1 MSAIGV
7 NTRRQHSAST
17 LGVNT
22 RRQVRRKL
30 SAHHVFFRK
39 NEVKK
44 MWPDHATPRPLRQL
58 CTFRRK
64 SGRVDPN
71 KRDALPVSQQPST
84 ARGPRRV
91 SRSLSVAHPW
101 SKAGVPGDHAVLI
114 SWTWPQRQR
123 EAKKSKR
130 RTHIELSISILSINY
145 SLIYIRNDYIFGP
158 SPLLMHIWESI
169 VDTQNSSDNNTIATH
184 SA

>member
-1 MSAIGV
+1 MALSAIGV

-44 MWPDHATPRPLRQL
+44 MWPDHATPRHLRQL
-58 CTFRRK
+58 CTLRRK
-64 SGRVDPN
+64 SGIVDPN
-71 KRDALPVSQQPST
+71 KRGALPVNQQPST

-91 SRSLSVAHPW
+91 SRGLSVAHPW
-101 SKAGVPGDHAVLI
+101 SKAGVLGDHAVLI
-114 SWTWPQRQR
+114 PQTWPQGQR
-123 EAKKSKR
+123 REKKSER
-130 RTHIELSISILSINY
+130 RTPIELSK
-145 SLIYIRNDYIFGP
+145 IYI
-158 SPLLMHIWESI
+158 LLTILYHI
-169 VDTQNSSDNNTIATH
+169 
-184 SA
+184 